1 MDIISPETQRLI
13 ALPEV
18 KAAIRRLLDGVGH
31 EESVTLSNGRTV
43 IVRKVER

>member
-13 ALPEV
+13 AMPEV
-18 KAAIRRLLDGVGH
+18 KAAIHRLIDGAGR
-31 EESVTLSNGRTV
+31 EERVTLSNGRTV